1 MNVRSPFCSLASRSV
16 IVDDEQGSWWECFL
30 STSTWCWRY
39 MRTRWPRV
47 QQSSSRLC
55 SSVHFALPR
64 NSMSSKWSKSK
75 HLLENIPWVP
85 YYHATALILRLPPT
99 GLVINLTFA
108 FGSILVVSAW
118 VCDRISSFFQWVV
131 CSVSMKIKVLRGP
144 RIFTTDL
151 AANLMYV
158 QSNAQRLRPF
168 TCIITKLRIRLRS
181 VGVAENW
188 TPHFYIK
195 WYHDTSNNNIIYV

>member
-1 MNVRSPFCSLASRSV
+1 MRSPFCSLASRSV

-47 QQSSSRLC
+47 QQLSSRLC

-64 NSMSSKWSKSK
+64 NSMSSKWSESK

-85 YYHATALILRLPPT
+85 YYHATALIHRLPPT

-144 RIFTTDL
+144 FHNWSCSKLD
-151 AANLMYV
+151 A
-158 QSNAQRLRPF
+158 RPIK
-168 TCIITKLRIRLRS
+168 CPK
-181 VGVAENW
+181 VA
-188 TPHFYIK
+188 
-195 WYHDTSNNNIIYV
+195 SIYVYHHKASNPTALSRCCRKLNPTFLYQMVSRYK